1 MTQTQR
7 QTQNQAQART
17 QAQATVRAVN
27 RLTTRWAA
35 HAASGTGGTVFTAA
49 GVWPLLALL
58 ADGAGGPARAEL
70 AQALGIP
77 AEDAAGAAR
86 ELLAAL
92 AGVRGLSA
100 ATGLWAAAGLPLE
113 EGWSAKLPPG
123 ARGTLTGDLEGD
135 TKALDGW
142 ASERTGGLIERM
154 PVTLRHDTRL
164 VLASALAL
172 ALKWAEAFREFPG
185 HVPDGPWAGRG
196 LRRLFR
202 TTASLDPVRVAEG
215 PTGPVTALEVTGAV
229 DMDMDVHLLLGTPAA
244 PAADVLATG
253 IAAVSGA
260 LPAPAGN
267 ALPDGSPGPGLT
279 IATVDAFSP
288 QPQLSVST
296 VAFSLSAEHDL
307 LEDAALFGLLTA
319 TAEAHGH
326 FPGIS
331 AEPLAIGSARQS
343 AMARFHAEGF
353 EAAAVTAIAAR
364 PGGAARRP
372 SHRARRAE
380 VRFDRPFGF
389 LAVHR
394 NSGLVLAA
402 GWVTDPE
409 SAVQPRPGAAG
420 PFPPPPFPGVR
431 PPAPPSH

>member
-1 MTQTQR
+1 M
-7 QTQNQAQART
+7 
-17 QAQATVRAVN
+17 RAVN

-35 HAASGTGGTVFTAA
+35 RAASGGGGTVFTAA

-58 ADGAGGPARAEL
+58 ADGSAGPARDEL

-77 AEDAAGAAR
+77 ADDAAAAAR

-92 AGVRGLSA
+92 DGVRGLSA
-100 ATGLWAAAGLPLE
+100 ATGLWAAADLPLE
-113 EGWSAKLPPG
+113 EGWSAGLPPG
-123 ARGTLTGDLEGD
+123 TRGTLTGDPEGD
-135 TKALDGW
+135 GKVLDAW
-142 ASERTGGLIERM
+142 ASDRTGGLVDRM
-154 PVTLRHDTRL
+154 PVTLQPDTRL

-172 ALKWAEAFREFPG
+172 TLKWAEPFHEFPRYG
-185 HVPDGPWAGRG
+185 SDGPWAGRH
-196 LRRLFR
+196 LRNLVR
-202 TTASLDPVRVAEG
+202 TTPSLAPVRVAEG
-215 PTGPVTALEVTGAV
+215 SAGPVTILEVTGAR
-229 DMDMDVHLLLGTPAA
+229 DMDMDVHLLLGGPSASAA
-244 PAADVLATG
+244 EVLATG
-253 IAAVSGA
+253 VAAAGGA
-260 LPAPAGN
+260 LPSVGGD
-267 ALPDGSPGPGLT
+267 ALPDGSPGPGLG
-279 IATVDAFSP
+279 IATVDASGP
-288 QPQLSVST
+288 QPRLCVTT

-319 TAEAHGH
+319 TDSDYGH

-331 AEPLAIGSARQS
+331 ADPLAISSARQS

-364 PGGAARRP
+364 PGGAARRA
-372 SHRARRAE
+372 SHRARRAD

-394 NSGLVLAA
+394 ASGLVLAA

-409 SAVQPRPGAAG
+409 PAVGHRRGAAG
-420 PFPPPPFPGVR
+420 MLAPPSRSGAR

>member
-1 MTQTQR
+1 MTQTHS
-7 QTQNQAQART
+7 
-17 QAQATVRAVN
+17 TVRAVN
-27 RLTTRWAA
+27 HLTARWAA
-35 HAASGTGGTVFTAA
+35 RAASGSGSGGTVFTAA

-58 ADGAGGPARAEL
+58 ADGAGGPARDEL

-92 AGVRGLSA
+92 AGVRGLST
-100 ATGLWAAAGLPLE
+100 ATGLWAAADLPLE

-123 ARGTLTGDLEGD
+123 TRGTLTGDLDGD
-135 TKALDGW
+135 TKTLDGW
-142 ASERTGGLIERM
+142 ASDRTGGLIEHM
-154 PVTLRHDTRL
+154 PVTLQPDTRL

-172 ALKWAEAFREFPG
+172 TLKWAEPFREFPG
-185 HVPDGPWAGRG
+185 RPSAGPWAGRA
-196 LRRLFR
+196 LRQLSR
-202 TTASLDPVRVAEG
+202 TTSSLDPVRVAEG
-215 PTGPVTALEVTGAV
+215 PAGPVTALEVTGA
-229 DMDMDVHLLLGTPAA
+229 DGMDIDVHLLLGGPEA

-260 LPAPAGN
+260 LPSVAGE
-267 ALPDGSPGPGLT
+267 ALPDGSPGPGLA
-279 IATVDAFSP
+279 IAAVEAFSP

-307 LEDAALFGLLTA
+307 LKDAALFGLLTA
-319 TAEAHGH
+319 ADDAYGH

-343 AMARFHAEGF
+343 AMARFHAAGF

-364 PGGAARRP
+364 PGGAARP
-372 SHRARRAE
+372 VTYRARRAE

-389 LAVHR
+389 LAVER
-394 NSGLVLAA
+394 ASGLVLAA

-409 SAVQPRPGAAG
+409 PAAEPRPAAAG
-420 PFPPPPFPGVR
+420 LLAPPPFPGVR

>member
-1 MTQTQR
+1 MTQKKPQAQTQTQT
-7 QTQNQAQART
+7 QTQT
-17 QAQATVRAVN
+17 HSTVRAVN
-27 RLTTRWAA
+27 HLTTRWAA
-35 HAASGTGGTVFTAA
+35 QAVSGAGGTVFTAA

-58 ADGAGGPARAEL
+58 ADGAGGPARGEL

-92 AGVRGLSA
+92 AGVRGLST
-100 ATGLWAAAGLPLE
+100 ATGLWAAADLPLE

-123 ARGTLTGDLEGD
+123 TRGTLTGDLDGD
-135 TKALDGW
+135 TKTLDGW
-142 ASERTGGLIERM
+142 ASDRTGGLIERM
-154 PVTLRHDTRL
+154 PVTLQPDTRL

-172 ALKWAEAFREFPG
+172 TLKWAEPFREFPG
-185 HVPDGPWAGRG
+185 RPSAGPWAGRA
-196 LRRLFR
+196 LRQLSR
-202 TTASLDPVRVAEG
+202 TTSSLHPVRVAEG
-215 PTGPVTALEVTGAV
+215 PAGPVTALEVTGAEG
-229 DMDMDVHLLLGTPAA
+229 MDIDVHLLLGGPEA
-244 PAADVLATG
+244 PAAAVLATG

-260 LPAPAGN
+260 VPSVAGE
-267 ALPDGSPGPGLT
+267 ALPDGSPGPGLAIT
-279 IATVDAFSP
+279 AVEAFGP

-319 TAEAHGH
+319 TDDAYGH

-343 AMARFHAEGF
+343 AMARFHAAGF

-364 PGGAARRP
+364 PGGAARPVTYRV
-372 SHRARRAE
+372 RRAE

-394 NSGLVLAA
+394 ASGLVLAA
-402 GWVTDPE
+402 GWVSDPE
-409 SAVQPRPGAAG
+409 PAAQPRPGAAG

>member
-1 MTQTQR
+1 MTQT
-7 QTQNQAQART
+7 NS
-17 QAQATVRAVN
+17 TVRAVN

-35 HAASGTGGTVFTAA
+35 RAASGGGGTVFTAA

-58 ADGAGGPARAEL
+58 ADGSAGPARDEL

-77 AEDAAGAAR
+77 ADDAAAAAR

-92 AGVRGLSA
+92 DGVRGLSA
-100 ATGLWAAAGLPLE
+100 ATGLWAAADLPLE
-113 EGWSAKLPPG
+113 EGWSAGLPPG
-123 ARGTLTGDLEGD
+123 TRGTLTGDPEGD
-135 TKALDGW
+135 GKVLDAW
-142 ASERTGGLIERM
+142 ASDRTGGLVDRM
-154 PVTLRHDTRL
+154 PVTLQPDTRV

-172 ALKWAEAFREFPG
+172 ALKWAEPFHEFPRYG
-185 HVPDGPWAGRG
+185 SDGPWAGRH
-196 LRRLFR
+196 LRNLVR
-202 TTASLDPVRVAEG
+202 TTPSLAPVRVAEG
-215 PTGPVTALEVTGAV
+215 SAGPVTILEVTGAR
-229 DMDMDVHLLLGTPAA
+229 DMDMDVHLLLGGPSASAA
-244 PAADVLATG
+244 EVLATG
-253 IAAVSGA
+253 VAAAGGA
-260 LPAPAGN
+260 LPSVGGD
-267 ALPDGSPGPGLT
+267 ALPDGSPGPGLG
-279 IATVDAFSP
+279 IATVDASGP
-288 QPQLSVST
+288 QPRLCVTT

-319 TAEAHGH
+319 TDSDYGH

-331 AEPLAIGSARQS
+331 ADPLAISSARQS

-364 PGGAARRP
+364 PGGAARRA
-372 SHRARRAE
+372 SHRARRAD

-394 NSGLVLAA
+394 ASGLVLAA

-409 SAVQPRPGAAG
+409 PAVGHRRGAAG
-420 PFPPPPFPGVR
+420 MLAPPSRSGAR

>member
-1 MTQTQR
+1 MTQT
-7 QTQNQAQART
+7 NS
-17 QAQATVRAVN
+17 TVRAVN

-35 HAASGTGGTVFTAA
+35 RAASGGGGTVFTAA

-58 ADGAGGPARAEL
+58 ADGSAGPARDEL

-77 AEDAAGAAR
+77 ADDAAAAAR

-92 AGVRGLSA
+92 DGVRGLSA
-100 ATGLWAAAGLPLE
+100 ATGLWAAADLPLE
-113 EGWSAKLPPG
+113 EGWSAGLPPG
-123 ARGTLTGDLEGD
+123 TRGTLTGDPEGD
-135 TKALDGW
+135 GKVLDAW
-142 ASERTGGLIERM
+142 ASDRTRGLVDRM
-154 PVTLRHDTRL
+154 PVTLQPDTRV

-172 ALKWAEAFREFPG
+172 TLKWAEPFHEFPRYG
-185 HVPDGPWAGRG
+185 SDGPWAGRH
-196 LRRLFR
+196 LRNLVR
-202 TTASLDPVRVAEG
+202 TTPSLAPVRVAEG
-215 PTGPVTALEVTGAV
+215 SAGPVTILEVTGAR
-229 DMDMDVHLLLGTPAA
+229 DMDMDVHLLLGGPSA
-244 PAADVLATG
+244 PAAEVLATG
-253 IAAVSGA
+253 VAAAGGA
-260 LPAPAGN
+260 LPSVGGD
-267 ALPDGSPGPGLT
+267 ALPDGSPGPGLG
-279 IATVDAFSP
+279 IATVDASGP
-288 QPQLSVST
+288 QPRLCVTT

-319 TAEAHGH
+319 TDSDYGH

-331 AEPLAIGSARQS
+331 AGPLAISSARQS

-364 PGGAARRP
+364 PGGAARRA
-372 SHRARRAE
+372 SHRARRAD

-394 NSGLVLAA
+394 ASGLVLAA

-409 SAVQPRPGAAG
+409 PAVGHRRGAAG
-420 PFPPPPFPGVR
+420 MLAPPSRSGAR

>member
-1 MTQTQR
+1 MTQT
-7 QTQNQAQART
+7 NS
-17 QAQATVRAVN
+17 TVRAVN

-35 HAASGTGGTVFTAA
+35 RAASGGGGTVFTAA

-58 ADGAGGPARAEL
+58 ADGSAGPARDEL

-77 AEDAAGAAR
+77 ADDAAAAAR

-92 AGVRGLSA
+92 DGVRGLSA
-100 ATGLWAAAGLPLE
+100 ATGLWAAADLPLE
-113 EGWSAKLPPG
+113 EGWSAGLPPG
-123 ARGTLTGDLEGD
+123 TRGTLTGDPEGD
-135 TKALDGW
+135 GKVLDAW
-142 ASERTGGLIERM
+142 ASDRTGGLVDRM
-154 PVTLRHDTRL
+154 PVTLQPDTRV

-172 ALKWAEAFREFPG
+172 TLKWAEPFHEFPRYG
-185 HVPDGPWAGRG
+185 SDGPWAGRH
-196 LRRLFR
+196 LRNLVR
-202 TTASLDPVRVAEG
+202 TTPSLAPVRVAEG
-215 PTGPVTALEVTGAV
+215 SAGPVTILEVTGAR
-229 DMDMDVHLLLGTPAA
+229 DMDMDVHLLLGGPSASAA
-244 PAADVLATG
+244 EVLATG
-253 IAAVSGA
+253 VAAAGGA
-260 LPAPAGN
+260 LPSVGGD
-267 ALPDGSPGPGLT
+267 ALPDGSPGPGLG
-279 IATVDAFSP
+279 IATVDASGP
-288 QPQLSVST
+288 QPRLCVTT

-319 TAEAHGH
+319 TDSDYGH

-331 AEPLAIGSARQS
+331 AGPLAISSARQS

-364 PGGAARRP
+364 PGGAARRA
-372 SHRARRAE
+372 SHRARRAD

-394 NSGLVLAA
+394 ASGLVLAA

-409 SAVQPRPGAAG
+409 PAVGHRRGAAG
-420 PFPPPPFPGVR
+420 MLAPPSRSGAR

>member
-1 MTQTQR
+1 M
-7 QTQNQAQART
+7 
-17 QAQATVRAVN
+17 RAVN

-35 HAASGTGGTVFTAA
+35 RAASGGGGTVFTAA

-58 ADGAGGPARAEL
+58 ADGSAGPARDEL

-77 AEDAAGAAR
+77 ADDAAAAAR

-92 AGVRGLSA
+92 DGVRGLSA
-100 ATGLWAAAGLPLE
+100 ATGLWAAADLPLE
-113 EGWSAKLPPG
+113 EGWSAGLPPG
-123 ARGTLTGDLEGD
+123 TRGTLTGDPEGD
-135 TKALDGW
+135 GKVLDAW
-142 ASERTGGLIERM
+142 ASDRTGGLVDRM
-154 PVTLRHDTRL
+154 PVTLQPDTRV

-172 ALKWAEAFREFPG
+172 TLKWAEPFHEFPRYG
-185 HVPDGPWAGRG
+185 SDGPWAGRH
-196 LRRLFR
+196 LRNLVR
-202 TTASLDPVRVAEG
+202 TTPSLAPVRVAEG
-215 PTGPVTALEVTGAV
+215 SAGPVTILEVTGAR
-229 DMDMDVHLLLGTPAA
+229 DMDMDVHLLLGGPSA
-244 PAADVLATG
+244 PAAEVLATG
-253 IAAVSGA
+253 VAAAGGA
-260 LPAPAGN
+260 LPSVGGD
-267 ALPDGSPGPGLT
+267 ALPDGSPGPGLG
-279 IATVDAFSP
+279 IATVDASGP
-288 QPQLSVST
+288 QPRLCVTT

-319 TAEAHGH
+319 TDSDYGH

-331 AEPLAIGSARQS
+331 AGPLAISSARQS

-364 PGGAARRP
+364 PGGAARRA
-372 SHRARRAE
+372 SHRARRAD

-394 NSGLVLAA
+394 ASGLVLAA

-409 SAVQPRPGAAG
+409 PAVGHRRGAAG
-420 PFPPPPFPGVR
+420 MLAPPSRSGAR

>member
-1 MTQTQR
+1 MTQT
-7 QTQNQAQART
+7 NS
-17 QAQATVRAVN
+17 TVRAVN

-35 HAASGTGGTVFTAA
+35 RAASGGGGTVFTAA

-58 ADGAGGPARAEL
+58 ADGSAGPARDEL

-77 AEDAAGAAR
+77 ADDAAAAAR

-92 AGVRGLSA
+92 DGVRGLSA
-100 ATGLWAAAGLPLE
+100 ATGLWAAADLPLE
-113 EGWSAKLPPG
+113 EGWSAGLPPG
-123 ARGTLTGDLEGD
+123 TRGTLTGDPEGD
-135 TKALDGW
+135 GKVLDAW
-142 ASERTGGLIERM
+142 ASDRTGGLVDRM
-154 PVTLRHDTRL
+154 PVTLQPDTRV

-172 ALKWAEAFREFPG
+172 TLKWAEPFHEFPRYG
-185 HVPDGPWAGRG
+185 SDGPWAGRH
-196 LRRLFR
+196 LRNLVR
-202 TTASLDPVRVAEG
+202 TTPSLAPVRVAEG
-215 PTGPVTALEVTGAV
+215 SAGPVTILEVTGAR
-229 DMDMDVHLLLGTPAA
+229 DMDMDVHLLLGGPSASAA
-244 PAADVLATG
+244 EVLATG
-253 IAAVSGA
+253 VAAAGGA
-260 LPAPAGN
+260 LPSVGGD
-267 ALPDGSPGPGLT
+267 ALPDGSPGPGLG
-279 IATVDAFSP
+279 IATVDASGP
-288 QPQLSVST
+288 QPRLCVTT

-319 TAEAHGH
+319 TDSDYGH

-331 AEPLAIGSARQS
+331 ADPLAISSARQS

-364 PGGAARRP
+364 PGGAARRA
-372 SHRARRAE
+372 SHRARRAD

-394 NSGLVLAA
+394 ASGLVLAA

-409 SAVQPRPGAAG
+409 PAVGHRRGAAG
-420 PFPPPPFPGVR
+420 MLAPPSRSGAR

>member
-1 MTQTQR
+1 MTQKQTQTQ
-7 QTQNQAQART
+7 AHT
-17 QAQATVRAVN
+17 QADSTVRAVN
-27 RLTTRWAA
+27 HLTARWAA
-35 HAASGTGGTVFTAA
+35 RAASGAGGTVFTAA

-58 ADGAGGPARAEL
+58 ADGADGPARDEL

-92 AGVRGLSA
+92 AGVRGLDT

-113 EGWSAKLPPG
+113 QGWSAKLPPG
-123 ARGTLTGDLEGD
+123 TRGTLTGDPDAD
-135 TKALDGW
+135 TRALDGW
-142 ASERTGGLIERM
+142 ASDRTGGLIERM
-154 PVTLRHDTRL
+154 PLTLRPDTRL

-172 ALKWAEAFREFPG
+172 TLKWAEPFREFPG
-185 HVPDGPWAGRG
+185 RPTEGPWAGRAVRQ
-196 LRRLFR
+196 LSR
-202 TTASLDPVRVAEG
+202 TTSSLDPVRVAEG
-215 PTGPVTALEVTGAV
+215 PAGPVTALAVAGA
-229 DMDMDVHLLLGTPAA
+229 DDTDMDVHLLLGTPAA

-253 IAAVSGA
+253 VAAACGA
-260 LPAPAGN
+260 LPSVAAG
-267 ALPDGSPGPGLT
+267 ALPDGTPGPGLA
-279 IATVDAFSP
+279 IATVEAFGP
-288 QPQLSVST
+288 RPRLSVST

-319 TAEAHGH
+319 TDGARGH

-331 AEPLAIGSARQS
+331 TEPLAIGSARQS
-343 AMARFHAEGF
+343 AVARFHAAGF

-364 PGGAARRP
+364 PGGAPRQP
-372 SHRARRAE
+372 VHRARHAE

-394 NSGLVLAA
+394 ASGLVLAA

-409 SAVQPRPGAAG
+409 PAAQPGPGAPG
-420 PFPPPPFPGVR
+420 LLPPPPFPGVR
-431 PPAPPSH
+431 PPAPPSR